1 VSYFDTVVPQ
11 VVITVNVATLRHEQ
25 RRLRAM
31 HASTLFKNAA
41 ASILFS
47 SREHVIGFYNV
58 EIHKLL

>member
-1 VSYFDTVVPQ
+1 VPQ
-11 VVITVNVATLRHEQ
+11 VVITINVATLRHKQ

-41 ASILFS
+41 AAFILFN